1 MTKTNTLTAVS
12 TMVAGLVLGLY
23 GVLYVVHVA
32 GLI

>member
-1 MTKTNTLTAVS
+1 MTKTNTLTTIS
-12 TMVAGLVLGLY
+12 TMVSGIVLGLY